1 MNENEVASQEFPKRI
16 GLAIG
21 GGFIRSAA
29 AIGVL
34 EVLEENKIPIHL
46 LSGCSAGSGIA
57 DAYTTG
63 NLSALKKR
71 LLEPA
76 REYWKIIFEE
86 LTKFFYKKTQ
96 PLTRGWVF
104 LFRVRNRFHLC

>member
-57 DAYTTG
+57 AAYTAG

-76 REYWKIIFEE
+76 REYWKIIFEPTMPRQG
-86 LTKFFYKKTQ
+86 LLKGQRTRKFFQ
-96 PLTRGWVF
+96 EFVGER
-104 LFRVRNRFHLC
+104 HLSS